1 MFELC
6 KSFGSWLKD
15 KDNSDFRASDLLLH
29 LNLGAE
35 VGLFDILTVRGGVN
49 RGYLSIGAGL
59 WLPFMQV
66 DASYGWQEFGNQIGD
81 KPVDSL
87 TIKFSLG
94 YDKK

>member
-1 MFELC
+1 MTVE
-6 KSFGSWLKD
+6 
-15 KDNSDFRASDLLLH
+15 RAQGLSPTSHLVEPTPVLH

-35 VGLFDILTVRGGVN
+35 FGLFDILTVRGGIN
-49 RGYLSIGAGL
+49 RGYLSLGAGI
-59 WLPFMQV
+59 WLPFMQI